1 MPAQQW
7 NHSEDC
13 ERRAEDKEYDNNEE
27 EEENVGKKKWAK
39 T

>member
-7 NHSEDC
+7 NHSEDR
-13 ERRAEDKEYDNNEE
+13 ERRAEEYDNNEE
-27 EEENVGKKKWAK
+27 EGENAGKKKWAK